1 MRFFILE
8 RYINPKSQIS
18 TYFYPIENAQSIT
31 IGWYIRCGSR
41 NDSIEK
47 RGISYL
53 LERFLY
59 SSAPHYEF
67 EKIGGIFD
75 AITDKDYTRFSLKF
89 HPKYLHNALTCFF
102 DFILKPDW
110 NQEKFNIQKDLQLRE
125 IERSDMR
132 YDKMLGSLLW
142 NDHSLSYPVIGT
154 KKTVLKLR
162 LDDLI
167 SHKKCYYTQKNVAFF
182 AAGNFDENEIVL
194 MNEFLSNAEFPCGVK
209 ESFQAP
215 KIGERKPDIK
225 FLNYADNELEVAL
238 YFDLN
243 FNVVNR
249 DCVTLLN
256 SILGEGELSC
266 LSSCCY
272 KSKCMYNAYSFV
284 STHIDSAVLCINYH
298 VKAHDFWMSLNMIIE
313 QIERIKKC
321 KEESLAY
328 NKPFFMDNMWFWLED
343 TRQFNDYLAWNTY
356 FCGSENFT
364 IKQKIESFKNISCDE
379 LNKTANTIFR
389 FCNTSVLI
397 CGQTNKID
405 KTELNDFLRNNLK

>member
-1 MRFFILE
+1 
-8 RYINPKSQIS
+8 
-18 TYFYPIENAQSIT
+18 
-31 IGWYIRCGSR
+31 
-41 NDSIEK
+41 
-47 RGISYL
+47 
-53 LERFLY
+53 
-59 SSAPHYEF
+59 
-67 EKIGGIFD
+67 
-75 AITDKDYTRFSLKF
+75 
-89 HPKYLHNALTCFF
+89 
-102 DFILKPDW
+102 
-110 NQEKFNIQKDLQLRE
+110 
-125 IERSDMR
+125 MR
-132 YDKMLGSLLW
+132 YFLG
-142 NDHSLSYPVIGT
+142 
-154 KKTVLKLR
+154 
-162 LDDLI
+162 
-167 SHKKCYYTQKNVAFF
+167 
-182 AAGNFDENEIVL
+182 
-194 MNEFLSNAEFPCGVK
+194 
-209 ESFQAP
+209 
-215 KIGERKPDIK
+215 
-225 FLNYADNELEVAL
+225 VAL

-343 TRQFNDYLAWNTY
+343 TRQFNDYFAWNTY

-364 IKQKIESFKNISCDE
+364 IEQKIESFKNISCDE

-389 FCNTSVLI
+389 FCNTSLLI

-405 KTELNDFLRNNLK
+405 KTELNDFLHNNLK